1 MEVDMKPMVAF
12 AGLGLAACTAQP
24 PSPPPAMAQGG
35 AQVSCIDLKQVV
47 ARHVLPPASVL
58 VEMSGGITYR
68 TDLVGGCPS
77 AARADANSIVQT
89 ESQGTQLCQN
99 DHIRIYDP
107 VEAKATGSGAFP
119 QCRVGPFTAVPNP

>member
-1 MEVDMKPMVAF
+1 MKPTF
-12 AGLGLAACTAQP
+12 AIAALGLAACTAQP
-24 PSPPPAMAQGG
+24 PAPPPAAQMG
-35 AQVSCIDLKQVV
+35 AQASCIDLKQVV
-47 ARHVLPPASVL
+47 ARHVLPPDSVL
-58 VEMSGGITYR
+58 FEMSGGITYR

-89 ESQGTQLCQN
+89 ESQGTQLCEN

-119 QCRVGPFTAVPNP
+119 QCRVGRFMAMPSR

>member
-1 MEVDMKPMVAF
+1 MKPTF
-12 AGLGLAACTAQP
+12 AIAALGLAACTAQP
-24 PSPPPAMAQGG
+24 PPPPPAAQMG
-35 AQVSCIDLKQVV
+35 AQASCIDLKQVV
-47 ARHVLPPASVL
+47 ARHVLPPDSVL
-58 VEMSGGITYR
+58 FEMSGGITYR

-89 ESQGTQLCQN
+89 ESQGTQLCEN

-119 QCRVGPFTAVPNP
+119 QCRVGRFIAVPSR

>member
-1 MEVDMKPMVAF
+1 MKPTFGIA
-12 AGLGLAACTAQP
+12 ALGLAACTAQP
-24 PSPPPAMAQGG
+24 PPPPPSAQMG
-35 AQVSCIDLKQVV
+35 AQASCIDLKQVV
-47 ARHVLPPASVL
+47 ARHVLPPDSVL
-58 VEMSGGITYR
+58 FEMSGGITYR

-89 ESQGTQLCQN
+89 ESQGTQLCEN

-119 QCRVGPFTAVPNP
+119 QCRVGRFIAVPSR

>member
-1 MEVDMKPMVAF
+1 MKPTFGIA
-12 AGLGLAACTAQP
+12 ALGLAACTAQP
-24 PSPPPAMAQGG
+24 PPPPPAAQMG
-35 AQVSCIDLKQVV
+35 AQASCIDLKQVV
-47 ARHVLPPASVL
+47 ARHVLPPDSVL
-58 VEMSGGITYR
+58 FEMSGGITYR

-89 ESQGTQLCQN
+89 ESQGTQLCEN

-119 QCRVGPFTAVPNP
+119 QCRVGRFIAVPSR

>member
-1 MEVDMKPMVAF
+1 MKATVALL
-12 AGLGLAACTAQP
+12 GLGLAACTGQP
-24 PSPPPAMAQGG
+24 APPPPPAGALG

-47 ARHVLPPASVL
+47 ARHVLPPDSVL
-58 VEMSGGITYR
+58 FEMSGGITYR

-89 ESQGTQLCQN
+89 ESQGTQLCEN

-119 QCRVGPFTAVPNP
+119 QCRVGRFTAVPSR

>member
-12 AGLGLAACTAQP
+12 LGLGLAACTAQP
-24 PSPPPAMAQGG
+24 PPPPPAMAQGG
-35 AQVSCIDLKQVV
+35 QVSCIDLKQVV

-58 VEMSGGITYR
+58 FEMAGGVTYR

-77 AARADANSIVQT
+77 AARADSSTIVQT
-89 ESQGTQLCQN
+89 ESQGTQLCRD

-107 VEAKATGSGAFP
+107 VEAQATGSGAFP
-119 QCRVGPFTAVPNP
+119 QCRVGVFTAVPAR

>member
-1 MEVDMKPMVAF
+1 MKPTIAI
-12 AGLGLAACTAQP
+12 LGLSVAACSAQP
-24 PSPPPAMAQGG
+24 PPPPPAGPLG

-47 ARHVLPPASVL
+47 ARHVLPPDSVL
-58 VEMSGGITYR
+58 FEMSGGITYR

-119 QCRVGPFTAVPNP
+119 QCRVGRFIAVPNR

>member
-1 MEVDMKPMVAF
+1 MKPTF
-12 AGLGLAACTAQP
+12 AILGLSVAACTAQP
-24 PSPPPAMAQGG
+24 PPPPPAGPMG

-47 ARHVLPPASVL
+47 ARHVLPPDSVL
-58 VEMSGGITYR
+58 FEMSGGISYR

-107 VEAKATGSGAFP
+107 VEAKATGTGAVP
-119 QCRVGPFTAVPNP
+119 QCRVGRFTAVPNR

>member
-1 MEVDMKPMVAF
+1 MKPTF
-12 AGLGLAACTAQP
+12 AILGLSVAACTAQP
-24 PSPPPAMAQGG
+24 PPPPPAGPMG

-47 ARHVLPPASVL
+47 ARHVLPPDSVL
-58 VEMSGGITYR
+58 FEMSGGISYR

-107 VEAKATGSGAFP
+107 VEAKATGTGAFP
-119 QCRVGPFTAVPNP
+119 QCRVGRFTAVPNR

>member
-1 MEVDMKPMVAF
+1 MKPTIAI
-12 AGLGLAACTAQP
+12 LGLSVAACSAQP
-24 PSPPPAMAQGG
+24 PPPPPPPAGPLG

-47 ARHVLPPASVL
+47 ARHVLPPDSVL
-58 VEMSGGITYR
+58 FEMSGGITYR

-119 QCRVGPFTAVPNP
+119 QCRVGRFIAVPNR

>member
-1 MEVDMKPMVAF
+1 MKRMAAF
-12 AGLGLAACTAQP
+12 TALGVAACTAQP
-24 PSPPPAMAQGG
+24 APPPPPVAAQG

-47 ARHVLPPASVL
+47 ARHVLPPDSVL
-58 VEMSGGITYR
+58 FEMSGGITYR

-89 ESQGTQLCQN
+89 ESQGTHLCEN

-107 VEAKATGSGAFP
+107 VEARATGSGAFP
-119 QCRVGPFTAVPNP
+119 QCRVGRFTAVASR

>member
-1 MEVDMKPMVAF
+1 MKRMVALMG
-12 AGLGLAACTAQP
+12 AGLAACTAQP
-24 PSPPPAMAQGG
+24 PPPPPAAPLG

-58 VEMSGGITYR
+58 FEMSGGITYR

-89 ESQGTQLCQN
+89 ESQGTQLCEN

-107 VEAKATGSGAFP
+107 VEARATGAASFP
-119 QCRVGPFTAVPNP
+119 QCRVGRFTAVPNR

>member
-1 MEVDMKPMVAF
+1 MEVDMKKTIAIL
-12 AGLGLAACTAQP
+12 GLGLGACTAQP
-24 PSPPPAMAQGG
+24 PPPPPAMAQG

-58 VEMSGGITYR
+58 FEMSGGVTYR

-77 AARADANSIVQT
+77 AARADASSIVQT
-89 ESQGTQLCQN
+89 ESQGTELCQN

-107 VEAKATGSGAFP
+107 VEVKATGPAATP
-119 QCRVGPFTAVPNP
+119 QCRVGVFTAVPNP

>member
-1 MEVDMKPMVAF
+1 MKPTF
-12 AGLGLAACTAQP
+12 AIAALGLTACTAQP
-24 PSPPPAMAQGG
+24 PPPSAPMG

-47 ARHVLPPASVL
+47 ARHVLPPDSVL
-58 VEMSGGITYR
+58 FEMSGGITYR

-89 ESQGTQLCQN
+89 ESQGTQLCEN

-119 QCRVGPFTAVPNP
+119 QCRVGRFMAVPSR

>member
-1 MEVDMKPMVAF
+1 MKPMLACL
-12 AGLGLAACTAQP
+12 ALGLAACTAQP
-24 PSPPPAMAQGG
+24 PPPPPLPVMAQG

-58 VEMSGGITYR
+58 FEMSGGVTYR

-107 VEAKATGSGAFP
+107 VEVQATGPGATP
-119 QCRVGPFTAVPNP
+119 QCRVGRFTAVPNP

>member
-1 MEVDMKPMVAF
+1 MKPMAAF
-12 AGLGLAACTAQP
+12 TALGVAACTAQP
-24 PSPPPAMAQGG
+24 APPPPPVAAQG

-47 ARHVLPPASVL
+47 ARHVLPPDSVL
-58 VEMSGGITYR
+58 FEMSGGITYR

-89 ESQGTQLCQN
+89 ESQGTHLCEN

-107 VEAKATGSGAFP
+107 VEARATGSGAFP
-119 QCRVGPFTAVPNP
+119 QCRVGRFTAVASR

>member
-1 MEVDMKPMVAF
+1 MKKMVAIL
-12 AGLGLAACTAQP
+12 GLGLSACTAQP
-24 PSPPPAMAQGG
+24 PPPPPAVAEG

-58 VEMSGGITYR
+58 FEMSGGMTYR

-89 ESQGTQLCQN
+89 ESQGTQLCEN
-99 DHIRIYDP
+99 DDIKIYDP
-107 VEAKATGSGAFP
+107 VEAQATGSGAFP
-119 QCRVGPFTAVPNP
+119 QCRVGRFTAVPNP